1 MSRFYGKVEGQASTC
16 ATRRGSAFIKT
27 SAQSWD
33 GSVITELENDENDN
47 LIVKVGVA
55 NGSKSYVDTW
65 LFKGSIEE
73 LEKKLKA

>member
-1 MSRFYGKVEGQASTC
+1 MSRFYGIVEGQASTC
-16 ATRRGSAFIKT
+16 ATRRGSTFIKT

-33 GSVITELENDENDN
+33 GSVITELENDENNN

-55 NGSKSYVDTW
+55 NGSKRYVDTW

-73 LEKKLKA
+73 LEKN